1 MIVICYGMP
10 KSASTFTFQLST
22 DIAYIHDDQWQL
34 NKKLPEELQSTF
46 IAENLSQVISK
57 IHKYIKNDQ
66 LYVIK
71 THCPLNDTLVK
82 MIQEGNVKAIVSI
95 RDPYDIV
102 VSLKDAGD
110 NERQKELSK
119 QRQYFAEIKSYE
131 DALKL
136 IPAILKDASSWLKYS
151 GSGKLDI
158 PFYKIAREPLLAAR
172 EIARHIGVDAD
183 VSNIVDSYISNKQS
197 IIEFNVGE
205 IGRGKQLFL
214 LAETNQIKKDMDKF
228 IETYF

>member
-102 VSLKDAGD
+102 VSLKDTSD
-110 NERQKELSK
+110 
-119 QRQYFAEIKSYE
+119 
-131 DALKL
+131 
-136 IPAILKDASSWLKYS
+136 
-151 GSGKLDI
+151 
-158 PFYKIAREPLLAAR
+158 KIAREPLLAAR